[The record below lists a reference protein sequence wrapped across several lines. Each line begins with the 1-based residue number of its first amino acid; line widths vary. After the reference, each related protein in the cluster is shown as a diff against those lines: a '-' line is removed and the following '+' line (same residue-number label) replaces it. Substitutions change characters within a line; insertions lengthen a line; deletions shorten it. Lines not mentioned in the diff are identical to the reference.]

1 MFLVIS
7 AAVAAAVVVL
17 LVAVGRRRGD
27 RRSHGESPL
36 NLDARAGAEGN
47 RLRNNFGGPG
57 N

>member
-7 AAVAAAVVVL
+7 VAVAAAVVVL
-17 LVAVGRRRGD
+17 LVAVGHRRGD
-27 RRSHGESPL
+27 RPSHGESAL